1 MSHESFLESMLTRA
15 VLVLAFLYLVGK
27 VTNFTLSYTL
37 VAGVVVL
44 VISLV
49 ALYYMVAGGYR
60 ITDSQ
65 IQDTLSEMRG

>member
-1 MSHESFLESMLTRA
+1 VSHESFLESMLTKT
-15 VLVLAFLYLVGK
+15 VLVLATLYLIGT

-37 VAGVVVL
+37 VAGVIVL

-60 ITDSQ
+60 ITDPKYR
-65 IQDTLSEMRG
+65 IL

>member
-1 MSHESFLESMLTRA
+1 MSHESFLESMLTKS
-15 VLVLAFLYLVGK
+15 VLVLVTLYLIGV

-37 VAGVVVL
+37 VAGVIVL